1 MKYEDVSEVQ
11 VLRFIKS
18 QRSKSLSLIPNFVA
32 KFFFSWGSMQYLSFF
47 ACFSSSCS
55 ICLGKLGGW
64 ALSAPLA
71 VVDDDEA
78 EVAVDE
84 VDLTGPS
91 LPPLDTERS
100 SSISRHPG
108 SSSFSSSFAA
118 DSSSPFDD
126 DDAAP
131 LFVVVFSP
139 LPFFWRWR
147 RWLNHDLTYFICVFN
162 LINAE
167 NLIVLNLNWVFLTL
181 KFNKLSDKHFLN
193 SKFVTL
199 KKCFTKLLNF

>member
-1 MKYEDVSEVQ
+1 M
-11 VLRFIKS
+11 LRFIKS

-108 SSSFSSSFAA
+108 SSSFSSSFTTG
-118 DSSSPFDD
+118 SSSPFDD
-126 DDAAP
+126 VDDAAP
-131 LFVVVFSP
+131 LVVVVVFSP
-139 LPFFWRWR
+139 LPFFWRCR
-147 RWLNHDLTYFICVFN
+147 RWLNHDLTYFISEFILV
-162 LINAE
+162 NA
-167 NLIVLNLNWVFLTL
+167 
-181 KFNKLSDKHFLN
+181 
-193 SKFVTL
+193 
-199 KKCFTKLLNF
+199 KKCNCFKFLLSFWI